1 MQNTNH
7 ADMQWIKKDLDR
19 EHALGWFHKIERSNN
34 RNENCKSMT
43 EKERIPIKIIH
54 INKRRKP
61 TKN

>member
-1 MQNTNH
+1 
-7 ADMQWIKKDLDR
+7 MQWIKKDLDR